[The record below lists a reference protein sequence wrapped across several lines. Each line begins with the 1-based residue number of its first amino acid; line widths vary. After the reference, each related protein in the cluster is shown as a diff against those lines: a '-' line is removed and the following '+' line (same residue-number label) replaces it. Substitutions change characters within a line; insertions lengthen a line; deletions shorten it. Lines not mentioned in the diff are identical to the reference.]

1 VTPVPPEVTV
11 YLAAVRAALAD
22 LPEEERDD
30 LLADVR
36 PSLVEAAAEGGGNVV
51 ARLGPPEEF
60 AAELRAAAGLHATQA
75 QKPGYR
81 ELLRRLAADPRVAQ
95 VRRLAPIWWV
105 ARAYVVVAAIALVVG
120 ASWSL
125 TYPIVPRLG
134 SGALT
139 VLLIGLATALSIWL
153 GLNRRSF
160 WPAELVLL
168 AAAIPVLVHLSHKPV
183 PPSTVVYIET
193 AAYQQGLSY
202 NGVALNNV
210 YPYSRDGHLLHDV
223 LLFTGSGT
231 PIDAPA
237 GVPDPLRRVLRTK
250 AGKPVENA
258 FPIRYFDPGTGR
270 VSHPDASPP
279 VRIPRIVTPPL
290 RRR

>member
-1 VTPVPPEVTV
+1 MTAVPPEVTV

-22 LPEEERDD
+22 LPEEERED

-36 PSLVEAAAEGGGNVV
+36 PSLVDAADESGGNIA
-51 ARLGPPEEF
+51 ARLGPPDEF
-60 AAELRAAAGLHATQA
+60 AAELRAAAGLQPTPSARA
-75 QKPGYR
+75 GYR
-81 ELLRRLAADPRVAQ
+81 ELLRRIAVDPRVAQ
-95 VRRLAPIWWV
+95 LRRLAPIWWV
-105 ARAYVVVAAIALVVG
+105 ARAYVAVAAIALVAG

-134 SGALT
+134 SGALAVALIVAAA
-139 VLLIGLATALSIWL
+139 VLSVWL
-153 GLNRRSF
+153 GLARRSF
-160 WPAELVLL
+160 WPAELVL
-168 AAAIPVLVHLSHKPV
+168 AVAAIPVLVHLAHKPV

-202 NGVALNNV
+202 NGVSVNNV

-250 AGKPVENA
+250 AGKPVYNA
-258 FPIRYFDPGTGR
+258 FPIRYFDPGTGK

-279 VRIPRIVTPPL
+279 VRIPRIATPPL
-290 RRR
+290 RSR

>member
-1 VTPVPPEVTV
+1 VTL

-36 PSLVEAAAEGGGNVV
+36 PSLVETAAESAGNIA

-60 AAELRAAAGLHATQA
+60 AAELRAAAGLQATPA
-75 QKPGYR
+75 RRPGYR
-81 ELLRRLAADPRVAQ
+81 ELVRRVVGDPRVAQ
-95 VRRLAPIWWV
+95 LRRLAPIWWV
-105 ARAYVVVAAIALVVG
+105 ARAYVTVAVIALVAG

-125 TYPIVPRLG
+125 TYPILPRIG
-134 SGALT
+134 SGAWT
-139 VLLIGLATALSIWL
+139 LLVVAVAAVASIWL
-153 GLNRRSF
+153 GLTRRSF

-168 AAAIPVLVHLSHKPV
+168 VAAIPVLVHLSHKPV
-183 PPSTVVYIET
+183 PPTTVVYIET

-202 NGVALNNV
+202 DGVPLNNV

-223 LLFTGSGT
+223 LLYTGSGT

-250 AGKPVENA
+250 AGKAVNNA
-258 FPIRYFDPGTGR
+258 FPIRYFDPGTKH

-279 VRIPRIVTPPL
+279 VRIPPIVTPPL

>member
-1 VTPVPPEVTV
+1 MTAVPPEVTV

-22 LPEEERDD
+22 LPEEERED

-36 PSLVEAAAEGGGNVV
+36 PSLVEAATESGNIA

-60 AAELRAAAGLHATQA
+60 AAELRAAAGLQATPA
-75 QKPGYR
+75 ARLGYR
-81 ELLRRLAADPRVAQ
+81 ELLRRVAGDPRVAQ
-95 VRRLAPIWWV
+95 LRRLAPIWWV
-105 ARAYVVVAAIALVVG
+105 ARAYVVVAVIALLVG

-125 TYPIVPRLG
+125 TYPILPRIG
-134 SGALT
+134 SGAW
-139 VLLIGLATALSIWL
+139 ALVAIAAAAIASVWL
-153 GLNRRSF
+153 GLSRRSF

-168 AAAIPVLVHLSHKPV
+168 VAAVPVLVHLSHKPV
-183 PPSTVVYIET
+183 PPTTVVYIET

-202 NGVALNNV
+202 NGVPLNNV

-223 LLFTGSGT
+223 LLYTGSGT
-231 PIDAPA
+231 PIDTPA

-250 AGKPVENA
+250 AGKAVNNA
-258 FPIRYFDPGTGR
+258 FPIRYFDPGTKH

>member
-1 VTPVPPEVTV
+1 VTL

-36 PSLVEAAAEGGGNVV
+36 PSLVETAAESAGNIA

-60 AAELRAAAGLHATQA
+60 AAELRAAAGLQATPA
-75 QKPGYR
+75 RRPGYR
-81 ELLRRLAADPRVAQ
+81 ELVRRVGGDPRVVQ
-95 VRRLAPIWWV
+95 LRRLAPIWWV
-105 ARAYVVVAAIALVVG
+105 ARAYVTVAVIALVAG

-125 TYPIVPRLG
+125 TYPILPRIG
-134 SGALT
+134 SGAWT
-139 VLLIGLATALSIWL
+139 LLVVAVAAVASIWL
-153 GLNRRSF
+153 GLTRRSF

-168 AAAIPVLVHLSHKPV
+168 VAAIPVLVHLSHKPV
-183 PPSTVVYIET
+183 PPTTVVYIET

-202 NGVALNNV
+202 DGVPLNNV

-223 LLFTGSGT
+223 LLYTGSGT

-250 AGKPVENA
+250 AGKAVNNA
-258 FPIRYFDPGTGR
+258 FPIRYFDPGTKH

-279 VRIPRIVTPPL
+279 VRIPPIVTPPL